1 MEQKLGRALRPDE
14 TVHHINGVRTDNRI
28 ENLELWV
35 KRNQPAGQRVA
46 DRITDAV
53 ELLRAYAPH
62 LLSGTADMVRRAKS
76 AGIKVIEVPVAPQN
90 PQM

>member
-62 LLSGTADMVRRAKS
+62 LLSGTADMVRRAKY